1 MKRREIITLLGGAAV
16 LWPLAASAQQAK
28 AQQRG
33 PRIGVLLVTGSELM
47 GPYRET
53 LRELGYVEGRNIE
66 IEVRSA
72 QGQANRLPELAADFV
87 RGKVDIIVAS
97 LTPAIT
103 AAKNATRDIPIVMA
117 PGGDPVATGLVA
129 SLARP
134 GGNITGVSGI
144 AAELGAKSLEL
155 IREFVPAA
163 SRVGVVINA
172 NDPFSKPFLEQIQ
185 NGAKA
190 THFDIYPVMV
200 RGSDELENAYGAL
213 AKERVDAAIMQGSLP
228 IQPQVNLALKHRLP
242 TLSNQTNVAHAGA
255 LVAYGA
261 SIAER
266 GRQIAGYID
275 RILKGAKPANLPV
288 QQPSTFEM
296 TINLKTAK
304 ALGLTVSPT
313 LLARADQVIE

>member
-1 MKRREIITLLGGAAV
+1 MKRREVLALLGTAAAGLPV
-16 LWPLAASAQQAK
+16 STF
-28 AQQRG
+28 AQQRV
-33 PRIGVLLVTGSELM
+33 PRIGVFLIAGPELM
-47 GPYRET
+47 GPYREA
-53 LRELGYVEGRNIE
+53 LREFGYVEGNNIQ
-66 IEVRSA
+66 IDVRSA
-72 QGQANRLPELAADFV
+72 QGHASRLPELAADFV
-87 RGKVDIIVAS
+87 RSKVDIIVAS

-103 AAKNATRDIPIVMA
+103 AAKNATRNIPIVMA

-163 SRVGVVINA
+163 RRVGVVVNA
-172 NDPFSKPFLEQIQ
+172 NDPFSKPLLEQIQ

-190 THFDIYPVMV
+190 TRFDIYPIMV
-200 RGSDELENAYGAL
+200 RGGDELESAYAAL
-213 AKERVDAAIMQGSLP
+213 AREPVDAVIMQGSLP
-228 IQPQVNLALKHRLP
+228 IQPQVNLALKYRLP

-255 LVAYGA
+255 LVSYGA

-266 GRQIAGYID
+266 GRQIASYID
-275 RILKGAKPANLPV
+275 KILKGAKPANLPV

-304 ALGLTVSPT
+304 AIGLTVSPM
-313 LLARADQVIE
+313 LLARADGVIE